1 MGVTRR
7 RIEAPDGIG
16 HYDEVTITDLDSTP
30 LDKAQVDALTGTLD
44 RLFGAWGYEAMVSG
58 AEAYWRAQPDDGDL
72 TPLSR
77 GWYRDHILQRIAWVR
92 KIVQRG
98 IPPARIEE
106 AIVYALD
113 LGAMITAAE
122 WRFGFNKA
130 INTGRKVR
138 VNAKAAAQRQ
148 GVRVRTQ
155 ARQLEAEIKARA
167 DAYKRKHPGASE
179 RQIARDLARETR
191 KKPETVRSVLRRLKH
206 AGN

>member
-30 LDKAQVDALTGTLD
+30 LDKVQVDALTGTLD
-44 RLFGAWGYEAMVSG
+44 KLFGAWGYEAMVSG

-138 VNAKAAAQRQ
+138 VNAKAAAQRR
-148 GVRVRTQ
+148 GVRVREQ
-155 ARQLEAEIKARA
+155 AQQLDAKIRRLASVYRRQHPHTPTIQMARA
-167 DAYKRKHPGASE
+167 IQREVDRP
-179 RQIARDLARETR
+179 LATI
-191 KKPETVRSVLRRLKH
+191 RRHLLTLKIS
-206 AGN
+206 